1 LNGQDL
7 LLAPTLLGRWK
18 NLNII
23 PSSWPLGGGGS
34 PAAFLGGWAPSLVI
48 SSPATEIGREP
59 KERPAREVLAGWWSY
74 VHEPSGVG
82 SRETLLNK
90 GVQVVSCLVDS
101 K

>member
-48 SSPATEIGREP
+48 SSPAT
-59 KERPAREVLAGWWSY
+59 
-74 VHEPSGVG
+74 
-82 SRETLLNK
+82 
-90 GVQVVSCLVDS
+90 
-101 K
+101 